1 MFKRIY
7 DVILLFKEYAVLA
20 GLLIASLVLMAL
32 TDNVQI
38 KHIRGLATVAL
49 GVVQEQLA
57 FIPRYF
63 GLRSENDLLRKMNI
77 DLADEVNQL
86 REARL
91 ENIRLRELLGL
102 KQPVPYKLI
111 GGKVI
116 GKDLTLLR
124 NTITLDVGRLDDVQV
139 FMPVVGDGGL
149 VGVVSSIS
157 DHYAVVRILL
167 NVDVRASAKV
177 QRSRVDGIIACDGTS
192 LLLTNV
198 SKTLDVQA
206 GDVVITSEYSST
218 YPPGIRIGIVSE
230 VTEQRGTLFKKVIVT
245 PGVDFVKLEEVFVV
259 TYLPT
264 AERLEL
270 EQPSPPRS
278 RRE

>member
-7 DVILLFKEYAVLA
+7 DILLLFKEYAVLT
-20 GLLIASLVLMAL
+20 GLLIASLILMAL
-32 TDNVQI
+32 TDNTQI
-38 KHIRGLATVAL
+38 KHIRGVATVAL

-63 GLRSENDLLRKMNI
+63 GLLSENDLLRKMNI
-77 DLADEVNQL
+77 DLADEVNRL

-102 KQPVPYKLI
+102 KELLAYKLVAAR
-111 GGKVI
+111 VI

-124 NTITLDVGRLDDVQV
+124 NTITLDVGRLDGVRAA
-139 FMPVVGDGGL
+139 MPVVGDGGL
-149 VGVVSSIS
+149 VGIVASVS
-157 DHYAVVRILL
+157 DHFAVVRILL

-177 QRSRVDGIIACDGTS
+177 QRSRVDGIIAWDGTS

-230 VTEQRGTLFKKVIVT
+230 VTEQRGTLFKRVVVT
-245 PGVDFVKLEEVFVV
+245 PGVNFVKLEEVFVLS
-259 TYLPT
+259 YLPS

-270 EQPSPPRS
+270 EQPSPS
-278 RRE
+278 RKRGE

>member
-91 ENIRLRELLGL
+91 ENIRLRELLDL

-124 NTITLDVGRLDDVQV
+124 NTITLDVGRLDDVRV

>member
-7 DVILLFKEYAVLA
+7 DVILLFKEYAVLT

-38 KHIRGLATVAL
+38 KHIRGVATVAL
-49 GVVQEQLA
+49 GIVQEQLV

-102 KQPVPYKLI
+102 KQSLPYKLI

-124 NTITLDVGRLDDVQV
+124 NTITLDVGRLDSVQV
-139 FMPVVGDGGL
+139 SMPVVGDGGL
-149 VGVVSSIS
+149 VGVVSSVS
-157 DHYAVVRILL
+157 NHYAVVRILL

-177 QRSRVDGIIACDGTS
+177 QRSRVDGIIAWDGTS

-206 GDVVITSEYSST
+206 GDVIITSEYSST

-230 VTEQRGTLFKKVIVT
+230 VTEQRGTLFKRVIVT

-259 TYLPT
+259 TYLPST
-264 AERLEL
+264 ERLEL

>member
-1 MFKRIY
+1 MFKRVY
-7 DVILLFKEYAVLA
+7 DVILLFKEYAVLT
-20 GLLIASLVLMAL
+20 GLLIVSLVLMAL

-38 KHIRGLATVAL
+38 KHIRGVATVAL
-49 GVVQEQLA
+49 GIVQEQLA

-63 GLRSENDLLRKMNI
+63 GLRSENDLLRRMNI

-102 KQPVPYKLI
+102 KQTLPYKLI
-111 GGKVI
+111 GAKVV

-124 NTITLDVGRLDDVQV
+124 NTVTLDVGRLDSVRAS
-139 FMPVVGDGGL
+139 MPVVSDGGL
-149 VGVVSSIS
+149 VGVVASVS

-167 NVDVRASAKV
+167 NVDVRASAKI
-177 QRSRVDGIIACDGTS
+177 QRSRVDGIVAWDGTS

-218 YPPGIRIGIVSE
+218 YPPSIRIGIVSE
-230 VTEQRGTLFKKVIVT
+230 VTEQRGTLFKRVIVT
-245 PGVDFVKLEEVFVV
+245 PGVNFVKLEEVFVV
-259 TYLPT
+259 SYLPG

-270 EQPSPPRS
+270 EHPSPPRT
-278 RRE
+278 R

>member
-7 DVILLFKEYAVLA
+7 DVILLFKEYAVLT

-38 KHIRGLATVAL
+38 KHIRGVATVAL

-91 ENIRLRELLGL
+91 ENIRLRGLLGL
-102 KQPVPYKLI
+102 KQSVPYKLI
-111 GGKVI
+111 GATVI
-116 GKDLTLLR
+116 GKNLTLLR
-124 NTITLDVGRLDDVQV
+124 NTITLDVGDLDGVRV
-139 FMPVVGDGGL
+139 SMPLVGDGGL

-157 DHYAVVRILL
+157 DHYAVVSILL
-167 NVDVRASAKV
+167 SVDVRASAKV
-177 QRSRVDGIIACDGTS
+177 QRSRVDGIIAWDGTS

>member
-7 DVILLFKEYAVLA
+7 DIILLFKEYAVLT
-20 GLLIASLVLMAL
+20 GLLVLSLVFMAL

-38 KHIRGLATVAL
+38 KHIRGVATVAL
-49 GVVQEQLA
+49 GLVQEQLA

-102 KQPVPYKLI
+102 KQSLYYKLVA
-111 GGKVI
+111 GKVI

-124 NTITLDVGRLDDVQV
+124 NTITLDVGTVDGVRAS
-139 FMPVVGDGGL
+139 MPVVGDGGL
-149 VGVVSSIS
+149 VGVVSSVCS
-157 DHYAVVRILL
+157 HYAVVRILF

-177 QRSRVDGIIACDGTS
+177 QRSRVDGIIAWDGTS

-206 GDVVITSEYSST
+206 GDVIITSEYSST

-230 VTEQRGTLFKKVIVT
+230 VMEQQGTLFKRVIVT
-245 PGVDFVKLEEVFVV
+245 PGVGFVKLEEVFVV
-259 TYLPT
+259 TYLPS

-270 EQPSPPRS
+270 EQPSPPRG